1 MLKSTDPEVGATPQ
15 TGSLEITSSYHADKK
30 KGGGGTSC
38 KSYKVLF
45 LPSKQAYMNYKT
57 TGAPFL
63 TGTSADL
70 FTEHVGGDSGWWKLW
85 TI

>member
-1 MLKSTDPEVGATPQ
+1 MSRRVHYNHWTVSLVLKSTDPEVGATPQ

-30 KGGGGTSC
+30 KGGGGGTSC

-45 LPSKQAYMNYKT
+45 LPSKQAYMNYKA

-63 TGTSADL
+63 AQSTALT
-70 FTEHVGGDSGWWKLW
+70 
-85 TI
+85 

>member
-1 MLKSTDPEVGATPQ
+1 MSRRVHYNHWTVSLVLKSTNPEVGATPQ

-45 LPSKQAYMNYKT
+45 LPSKQAYMNYKA

-63 TGTSADL
+63 AQSTALT
-70 FTEHVGGDSGWWKLW
+70 
-85 TI
+85 

>member
-1 MLKSTDPEVGATPQ
+1 MSRRVHYNHWTVSLVLKSTDPEVGATPQ

-30 KGGGGTSC
+30 KGGGTSC

-45 LPSKQAYMNYKT
+45 LPSKQAYMNYKA

-63 TGTSADL
+63 AQSTALT
-70 FTEHVGGDSGWWKLW
+70 
-85 TI
+85 